1 MNGYIYILTDTRNGK
16 QYIGK
21 HNGLKEDYW
30 CSGLVPNRI
39 ANKHGREIFTRDILE
54 DGIKSEELL
63 NEREVFYI
71 EKHNTFKNGYNAT
84 CGGEGGNSWANLKTE
99 EELAKIAHT
108 KSKKMK
114 NRKFSKET
122 IAKMKASHKG
132 KKLTEE
138 HKKNIAKAVRLRG
151 GMPHTEATKKHLS
164 ELRKGIS
171 NPKHSEYMTYNNPN
185 MIAVSIEDVEYISYG
200 DAARQLSL
208 TKAIIKYRVNCNTPK
223 WAKWKRI

>member
-39 ANKHGREIFTRDILE
+39 ANKHGREIFERDILE
-54 DGIKSEELL
+54 CGIESEELL
-63 NEREVFYI
+63 NEREIFYI
-71 EKHNTFKNGYNAT
+71 KKHNTFKDGYNAT
-84 CGGEGGNSWANLKTE
+84 RGGEGGNSWANLKTK
-99 EELAKIAHT
+99 EELAEIARI
-108 KSKKMK
+108 KSMKMK

-138 HKKNIAKAVRLRG
+138 HKKNIGLAQKG
-151 GMPHTEATKKHLS
+151 KPGTPHTEETKRHLS
-164 ELRKGIS
+164 ELRKGVP

-185 MIAVSIEDVEYISYG
+185 TTPVIIDNVEYISYA
-200 DAARQLSL
+200 DAARQLDL
-208 TKAIIKYRVNCNTPK
+208 TNAIIKYRVNCKTAK
-223 WAKWKRI
+223 WANWKRL